1 MHLQNTLRNKL
12 SITVLT
18 SILLFGFKSFH
29 PFYLG
34 IVHLKH
40 NTTNKSIESS
50 VKLFVNDLEDALKKQ
65 TNKPIDLING
75 TNKDELNKLIQ
86 GYVKK
91 NLAVK
96 VNNKLIDLNYVG
108 FEVEKE
114 IVWIYSEYKN
124 IKSIQSMQVDCSLLY
139 EHIKQQTNI
148 IRIEVNNN
156 EQSTK
161 LNKPEKTAKFS
172 F

>member
-1 MHLQNTLRNKL
+1 MHLQNILRNKL
-12 SITVLT
+12 IITVLT
-18 SILLFGFKSFH
+18 SILLFGFKTLH

-34 IVHLKH
+34 IVHIKH
-40 NTTNKSIESS
+40 NSTNKSLESS

-65 TNKPIDLING
+65 SNKPIDLING
-75 TNKDELNKLIQ
+75 TNKDDLNKLIQ
-86 GYVKK
+86 AYVKK
-91 NLAVK
+91 NMAVK
-96 VNNKLIDLNYVG
+96 VNNKLVDLSYIG
-108 FEVEKE
+108 FEVENE

-124 IKSIQSMQVDCSLLY
+124 IKSIQTLQVDCSLLY

-148 IRIEVNNN
+148 IRVEVNNK

-161 LNKPEKTAKFS
+161 LNKPEKTAQFS